1 MFLQSLSLQF
11 FKNYEKAEVSFCDHF
26 NCLVGINGSGKTN
39 ILDAIHY
46 LSTTKSAFH
55 ALDSQSI
62 NHEGQYFVVN
72 GQFSIENR
80 QSKVHCS
87 LKKNSRKLF
96 KVDDAEYEKLSE
108 HVGKYPVVLIA
119 PNDDELIRESN
130 ETRRKFFDSII
141 SQYDPE
147 YLRSLIKYNHHLKQ
161 RNALLKSMNESGKI
175 DAVMVETYD
184 KPLIALGTEIA
195 KKRKA
200 FVKEFL
206 PHLQSNYDQISD
218 KREQIAV
225 QYNTKV
231 LAKNFG
237 EQYAKGL
244 QKDVIT
250 QRTNL
255 GIHRDEYLFEIDDFL
270 IKKYGS
276 QGQQKSL
283 LISLKLAQF
292 EFIKS
297 HLGKTPILLLD
308 DIFDKLDDGRI
319 SQLMTIIG
327 SDDFGQVFV
336 TDAREER
343 TKSLL
348 HGKFEPMKIFR
359 VENNTVQE
367 VS

>member
-1 MFLQSLSLQF
+1 MFLQSLSLQY

-39 ILDAIHY
+39 VLDAIHY

-55 ALDSQSI
+55 SLDSQSI
-62 NHEGQYFVVN
+62 NHDGQYFVVN
-72 GQFSIENR
+72 GRFSLKGK
-80 QSKVHCS
+80 QQKVHCS
-87 LKKNSRKLF
+87 LKKNFRKTF
-96 KVDDAEYEKLSE
+96 KVDESEYERLSE
-108 HVGKYPVVLIA
+108 HVGKFPVVMIA

-141 SQYDPE
+141 SQYDHE
-147 YLRSLIKYNHHLKQ
+147 YLQSLIKYNQHLKQ
-161 RNALLKSMNESGKI
+161 RNALLKAMNESGRV

-184 KPLIALGTEIA
+184 KPLITLGQGIA
-195 KKRKA
+195 KKRKS
-200 FVKEFL
+200 FIKKFL
-206 PHLQSNYDQISD
+206 PHLQSNYDRLSER
-218 KREQIAV
+218 RERV
-225 QYNTKV
+225 SVEYNTKV
-231 LAKNFG
+231 LANDFA

-244 QKDVIT
+244 KKDVIT

-255 GIHRDEYLFEIDDFL
+255 GIHRDEYLLVIDDFL

-319 SQLMTIIG
+319 SQLMSIIG
-327 SDDFGQVFV
+327 SDTFGQVFV

-343 TKSLL
+343 TRSLL
-348 HGKFEPMKIFR
+348 QGKFEPMKLFR
-359 VENNTVQE
+359 VDENSIEE

>member
-1 MFLQSLSLQF
+1 MFLQSLSLQY

-26 NCLVGINGSGKTN
+26 NCLVGTNGSGKTN
-39 ILDAIHY
+39 VLDAIHY

-62 NHEGQYFVVN
+62 NHDGQYFVVN
-72 GQFSIENR
+72 GQFSTGDKKN
-80 QSKVHCS
+80 KVHCS
-87 LKKNSRKLF
+87 LKKNSRKTF
-96 KVDDAEYEKLSE
+96 KVDDVEYEKLSE
-108 HVGKYPVVLIA
+108 HVGKFPIVLIA

-141 SQYDPE
+141 SQYDSE
-147 YLRSLIKYNHHLKQ
+147 YLRALIKYNHHLKQ
-161 RNALLKSMNESGKI
+161 RNALLKSMNESGRI
-175 DAVMVETYD
+175 DTVMVETYNN
-184 KPLIALGTEIA
+184 PLITLGQEIA
-195 KKRKA
+195 KVRLA
-200 FVKEFL
+200 FIQEFL
-206 PHLQSNYDQISD
+206 PHLQANYDKIAD
-218 KREQIAV
+218 KQEKV
-225 QYNTKV
+225 NVVYHTKV
-231 LAKNFG
+231 LA
-237 EQYAKGL
+237 EDYRIQYTKGL
-244 QKDVIT
+244 QKDVMT

-255 GIHRDEYLFEIDDFL
+255 GIHRDEYLFEIDKFL

-292 EFIKS
+292 QFIKA

-319 SQLMTIIG
+319 SQLMSIIG

-343 TKSLL
+343 TRSLL
-348 HGKFEPMKIFR
+348 LGKFEPMKMFR
-359 VENNTVQE
+359 VDNNQIEALV
-367 VS
+367 